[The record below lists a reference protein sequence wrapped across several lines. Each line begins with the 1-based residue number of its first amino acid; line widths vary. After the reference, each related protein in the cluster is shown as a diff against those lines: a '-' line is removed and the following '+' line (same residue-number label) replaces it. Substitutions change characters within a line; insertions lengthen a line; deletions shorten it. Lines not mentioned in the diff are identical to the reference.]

1 MSTRTTAETNRAK
14 AWIKSR
20 TKARNAALMTAIA
33 ALLPVLLACAPAAY
47 SARDRRLLS
56 FSGIGNI
63 RDGEG
68 CNQDVRIMFAE
79 ADRVRDVSR
88 QDITAASSPVLVG
101 QCGDRS

>member
-1 MSTRTTAETNRAK
+1 MFTRTTAETHRPV

-20 TKARNAALMTAIA
+20 TKVLRAAASAARGAEWS
-33 ALLPVLLACAPAAY
+33 VERY
-47 SARDRRLLS
+47 E
-56 FSGIGNI
+56 GG

-68 CNQDVRIMFAE
+68 RKQDVRIMFAE

-88 QDITAASSPVLVG
+88 HGMTAAANTVLVG